1 MSLYRST
8 CFALLF
14 VAGLTGAAE
23 KEESDVSSWLKRNK
37 ENAPPPT
44 EQEFALP
51 DLAKLK
57 DWRVYKIG
65 RNMGE
70 NRVEI
75 AADSVVVGKDDI
87 LRYAIAI
94 VPKSGLRNVFFEGL
108 DCYSGRYR
116 TYAWGTPEQTWK
128 KTESA
133 RWRAAN
139 LGVRNA
145 WQGELI
151 KDFCSFSSGPHPAK
165 TIVDVLRGGEL
176 PPKYK

>member
-1 MSLYRST
+1 MSFRLLACLSLLLAT
-8 CFALLF
+8 NFAC
-14 VAGLTGAAE
+14 AYE
-23 KEESDVSSWLKRNK
+23 KEESEISSWLKRDK

-44 EQEFALP
+44 EQEFSFPELT
-51 DLAKLK
+51 KLK

-65 RNMGE
+65 KNMGE

-75 AADSVVVGKDDI
+75 AADSVTVGKDEI

-94 VPKSGLRNVFFEGL
+94 VPKSGVRNVFFEGL

-116 TYAWGTPEQTWK
+116 TYAWGLPEQTWK
-128 KTESA
+128 KTEA
-133 RWRAAN
+133 NRWRAAN

-151 KDFCSFSSGPHPAK
+151 KDFCSFSSGPYPAQ
-165 TIVDVLRGGEL
+165 TIVDVLRGGKL
-176 PPKYK
+176 PEVFK